1 MPSDNF
7 EKSLR
12 QRFQGVEIPPRPEVW
27 EGIQLNMASPKG
39 NQRKWWLSLVALGF
53 LLLSFSTYWLFTN
66 SPKQELDPLIQ
77 SDSKNRLPS
86 ENIENE
92 KLTDEG
98 HTPPTD
104 EKYAIKEPKSE
115 WAEPQLVKPLQNKGE
130 KPFEKVEFSIE
141 ASTQKIHSSLED
153 SVNIPAQA
161 HSFES
166 IGNTLPY
173 NEEAYISSSFLPIPL
188 MKPVEMEG
196 FSHEM
201 VLAGTPPTIGM
212 DQLAGSPLP
221 GPSKWAISFYV
232 RPELPWYTS
241 TSISIEQDPPRTA
254 EVDFPPDVAVSEP
267 EFGELVAGQ
276 DRPSLVFYEINYARS
291 GLSAGLTVGYYM
303 NPQLSIHTGLGI
315 FASGKHRLS
324 PVSGVRPDSSNF
336 STNNSPTS
344 DFSMQNFQLEVPIL
358 AQYTFASDR
367 SSWLI
372 QGGVSLNTSLN
383 KLEFDFDNNESAF
396 RSLGSPQTP
405 LIQKSSHLH
414 AELGIMYRFHLNSKL
429 NLYLGPSQTYGLSP
443 VYQTLQG
450 KNIYLNR
457 LSLRM
462 GIEFR

>member
-12 QRFQGVEIPPRPEVW
+12 QRFQGVEVPPRPEVW
-27 EGIQLNMASPKG
+27 DSIHLNLAKPKWH
-39 NQRKWWLSLVALGF
+39 QKRGF
-53 LLLSFSTYWLFTN
+53 WTLIAIGLLMLSFSAFWWIN
-66 SPKQELDPLIQ
+66 SSPTTPLTQELDSIAQLDPTKNFPQGI
-77 SDSKNRLPS
+77 SDDRK
-86 ENIENE
+86 ENNKSIRSLDTENTFE
-92 KLTDEG
+92 
-98 HTPPTD
+98 
-104 EKYAIKEPKSE
+104 
-115 WAEPQLVKPLQNKGE
+115 E
-130 KPFEKVEFSIE
+130 KPSVLEGTEMDKIAPNGGKDSQFSLKPSRQM
-141 ASTQKIHSSLED
+141 ALSSLKKSALELPTT
-153 SVNIPAQA
+153 SNSLENSPTPLGQA
-161 HSFES
+161 NLS
-166 IGNTLPY
+166 TTY
-173 NEEAYISSSFLPIPL
+173 LPIPFL
-188 MKPVEMEG
+188 EPVDLEG
-196 FSHEM
+196 YSHEM
-201 VLAGTPPTIGM
+201 VLEGSTPLLGM

-241 TSISIEQDPPRTA
+241 ASISLEQDPPRTA

-267 EFGELVAGQ
+267 EFGELVVGQ

-291 GLSAGLTVGYYM
+291 GLSTGLTLGYYM
-303 NPQLSIHTGLGI
+303 NPQLSIHTGVGI

-324 PVSGVRPDSSNF
+324 PVSGTRPDSANF

-383 KLEFDFDNNESAF
+383 KLEFNFDNNESGF
-396 RSLGSPQTP
+396 RSLGANPPP